1 MDTQLTWCWR
11 PKSSLVYIQFAVVKI
26 CDAAVPY
33 LIIGFKK
40 CIAHKIMVKKEWN
53 NRVGIL

>member
-26 CDAAVPY
+26 CDAAVPS
-33 LIIGFKK
+33 LVIGFKMHSSQVHGEEGMK
-40 CIAHKIMVKKEWN
+40 
-53 NRVGIL
+53 

>member
-33 LIIGFKK
+33 LVIGFKK
-40 CIAHKIMVKKEWN
+40 MHSSQVHGEEGMK
-53 NRVGIL
+53 